1 MSFDYVANL
10 FTHWAG
16 SRWATLAAVCIIILW
31 LALGPFCDFNELWQL
46 TINTLT
52 TVITFVMVFI
62 IQHGQNREML
72 AVHVK
77 LNELIRALDKA
88 NNVLLT
94 IEAKP
99 EEEITRV
106 YERYAK
112 LANEGARMRKDE
124 ITVKSELLP
133 KESTHSAEQTAKELS
148 VVEGEAETDKA
159 KLVKLLGAADET
171 TK

>member
-1 MSFDYVANL
+1 M
-10 FTHWAG
+10 
-16 SRWATLAAVCIIILW
+16 CIIILW
-31 LALGPFCDFNELWQL
+31 LAIGPFCDFDELWQL

-124 ITVKSELLP
+124 ITVKSEVLP
-133 KESTHSAEQTAKELS
+133 KESSASAKQTSEELKLPQ
-148 VVEGEAETDKA
+148 GESESERA